1 MLERTFGRL
10 QNKSASAHTLGFV
23 FLDVTRLLEP
33 RYAFIMH
40 WRQSHGF
47 VTAKML
53 AFAHTEYA
61 GVFDMPNDGVV
72 RGVVL
77 RVAFPFLSQGLR
89 LGTHETWHAVAVP
102 GVDGSELNTFLRGF
116 LGGLQGT

>member
-1 MLERTFGRL
+1 
-10 QNKSASAHTLGFV
+10 
-23 FLDVTRLLEP
+23 
-33 RYAFIMH
+33 MH

-61 GVFDMPNDGVV
+61 RVFDMANDGVV

-77 RVAFPFLSQGLR
+77 RAAFPLLSQGLR

-102 GVDGSELNTFLRGF
+102 GVSGSELNTFLRGF
-116 LGGLQGT
+116 VGGLQGT